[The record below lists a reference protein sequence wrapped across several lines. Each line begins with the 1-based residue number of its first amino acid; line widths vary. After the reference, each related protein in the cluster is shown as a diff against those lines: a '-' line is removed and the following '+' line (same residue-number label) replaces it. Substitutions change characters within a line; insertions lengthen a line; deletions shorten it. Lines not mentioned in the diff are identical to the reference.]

1 MGYDSIQDV
10 INVNSE
16 MKERVE
22 KWSKYNGRFI
32 SKCTV
37 DEEGY
42 ANGVNNIKNVDTG
55 TMATDVVTRGTGQTV
70 TFADIGSAYPIMTDD
85 GNKSYAESLRTNLG
99 TAVINNVNEM
109 ANETLIK

>member
-1 MGYDSIQDV
+1 M
-10 INVNSE
+10 
-16 MKERVE
+16 RVE

-42 ANGVNNIKNVDTG
+42 VNDVNNIKNVDTG
-55 TMATDVVTRGTGQTV
+55 TMATDVGTRGTGQTV
-70 TFADIGSAYPIMTDD
+70 TFADIGSANPIMTNDD
-85 GNKSYAESLRTNLG
+85 NKSYAEALRTNLG
-99 TAVINNVNEM
+99 TVVFKYVNEI